1 MHKLVLA
8 CGLAFAM
15 TSPSLAF
22 AATSPP
28 FAFALTSPPFA
39 QDKIIDRL
47 GPVQVNE
54 PVLGNIGPNALIAFY
69 TVEDGKCAVQVLTW
83 QREDTEAIGA
93 SRSRLTLNPEQ
104 QMNIDSIQ
112 DSLTLQCGKDAS
124 NIMLIPPRCKCGT
137 WDSEITADQTP
148 VTLFCS
154 NSTWRS

>member
-8 CGLAFAM
+8 CGLAFAV
-15 TSPSLAF
+15 TSPS
-22 AATSPP
+22 
-28 FAFALTSPPFA
+28 FAFAVTSPPFA
-39 QDKIIDRL
+39 QDKIIERL

-83 QREDTEAIGA
+83 QRADTEAIGA

-124 NIMLIPPRCKCGT
+124 NIMLIPPVVSAGLGT
-137 WDSEITADQTP
+137 AK
-148 VTLFCS
+148 
-154 NSTWRS
+154 